1 MAEEKSERTYVERS
15 AAAGA
20 GLQRMGDPRDIK
32 VLDYELE
39 KEDVLKLKPIY
50 EAFHTFLI
58 EEGYEHP
65 VGNDEKIED
74 LYWERWVP
82 SGAKEQHIWWR
93 VKKDI
98 NDYVRYYFQ
107 IDWQTLNATKAE
119 VAYKGRKV
127 GGLEKTDV
135 IIRVKAYLQWD
146 YKDKFQKS
154 MVWKFKKAFF
164 NKMYNEEIKKHK
176 QEIERFAERMSK
188 FLKTYFEMSTGD
200 YPTTFY
206 PVMGYKE
213 QDTQK

>member
-1 MAEEKSERTYVERS
+1 MTMASVQTAVDT
-15 AAAGA
+15 GA
-20 GLQRMGDPRDIK
+20 GMRRIGDARDIS
-32 VLDYELE
+32 VIELELE

-65 VGNDEKIED
+65 VGGDEKIED

-98 NDYVRYYFQ
+98 NKYIRYYIQ

-119 VAYKGRKV
+119 VAYKGKKV
-127 GGLEKTDV
+127 SGLEKTDV
-135 IIRVKAYLQWD
+135 IVRIKCFLQWD
-146 YKDKFQKS
+146 MNNLFKDS

-164 NKMYNEEIKKHK
+164 NKLYNEEIKKHK
-176 QEIERFAERMSK
+176 QDLERFALKMSD
-188 FLKTYFEMSTGD
+188 FLKTYFEMTGAD
-200 YPTTFY
+200 YPTTFH
-206 PVMGYKE
+206 PKMGYKE
-213 QDTQK
+213 PDIAK